1 MLEKK
6 KCRGTRKKAVRL
18 PVRNETN
25 YRDLKFYT
33 SEKDS
38 LRRISYIMPSATP
51 GYEEDEC
58 STFLSIAQEL
68 LTTS

>member
-6 KCRGTRKKAVRL
+6 KCRGTGKKAVRS

-25 YRDLKFYT
+25 HRDIKFYVT
-33 SEKDS
+33 EKDS

-58 STFLSIAQEL
+58 SIFLSVAEVL